1 MSRDMSIYA
10 MAGYL
15 KRLSEL
21 PEDRMLKA
29 RPRKLR
35 RINVLENKSN
45 PDFYVAGLVLAF
57 MGMGFF
63 ARWYPVL
70 SKRDGAAAFRKGI
83 EDCASG
89 KFCYA
94 DILGDLWRV
103 RRTDQAVFDAAIY
116 LKHGGVAAEEIIAA
130 IRANGEMEF
139 LKRENGREH
148 EMELYGL
155 IDDEWLDHRKH
166 AKEQERETEDAQ
178 L

>member
-1 MSRDMSIYA
+1 MSRDMSIFA
-10 MAGYL
+10 LAGYI

-21 PEDRMLKA
+21 PEDMMLKA
-29 RPRKLR
+29 RPRELR

-57 MGMGFF
+57 MGMEFF

-83 EDCASG
+83 EDCASDE
-89 KFCYA
+89 FRYA

-139 LKRENGREH
+139 LKRENERER
-148 EMELYGL
+148 EMELYAL

-166 AKEQERETEDAQ
+166 AKEQHSITV
-178 L
+178 